1 MWKQVILIPGL
12 CVKLEVSSI
21 DNGEALL
28 SSEVRFPGGQ
38 DLGL

>member
-12 CVKLEVSSI
+12 YVKLEVSSI

-28 SSEVRFPGGQ
+28 SSEVRLPGGHN
-38 DLGL
+38 LGL